1 MYDPQIGRWMTQ
13 DPLTE
18 FDRKCS
24 PYNYGANNPI
34 RFIDPDG
41 MAVTETMFATTYTED
56 DAITK
61 FIQLQ
66 KEQQKDKKEVSKD
79 DPKSKKGPSLVRQ
92 FLNNTPVIG
101 RGLASGD
108 KLNQGDYVGAAVD
121 WTLSFIEL
129 CTLGF
134 SSQLNFGEAFVGKTI
149 VSTNRLHHIFGDSE
163 HLLENLVTKYGSEEK
178 AFNAVQKA
186 ANQALKSGR
195 LIFNADGIL
204 PTGDMGNIIKVGDT
218 EVRLIGGRIQ
228 DGKVI
233 ISSFSRKGL

>member
-1 MYDPQIGRWMTQ
+1 VSSRW
-13 DPLTE
+13 
-18 FDRKCS
+18 S
-24 PYNYGANNPI
+24 PYTYGKDNPLK
-34 RFIDPDG
+34 FIDPDG
-41 MAVTETMFATTYTED
+41 MIDVSSFRTSGNFRTID
-56 DAITK
+56 DPFYK
-61 FIQLQ
+61 NNG
-66 KEQQKDKKEVSKD
+66 ESGGDEEHPKD